1 MEIVII
7 ESEKSENL
15 KMLNKLQTSTKNN
28 IMQRKIVFKVTCN
41 WWNTCNDATPG
52 IFINS
57 IRNWWIDQ
65 VLNCKQNIL
74 IYFNFEYLNI
84 WKILSLS
91 YLTVYQIN

>member
-28 IMQRKIVFKVTCN
+28 IMQRKIVFKVTCH
-41 WWNTCNDATPG
+41 WWHTCNDATSG